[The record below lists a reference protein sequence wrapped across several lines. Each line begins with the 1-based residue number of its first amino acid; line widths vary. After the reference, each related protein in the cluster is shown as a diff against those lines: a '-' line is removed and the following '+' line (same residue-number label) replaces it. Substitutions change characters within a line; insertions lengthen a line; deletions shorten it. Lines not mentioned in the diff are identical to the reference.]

1 MDITSIIGQIFL
13 PISLAIIMFGMGL
26 SLVSDDF
33 VRLFAYP
40 KAVLVGLC
48 NQLLFLPLIGFAI
61 VVLFDLNPT
70 MAIGV
75 MILSLCPGGPTSNLI
90 TQVSRGNIG
99 LSVTLTALASLI
111 TVFTIPI
118 LLSKAIAYFTGDTD
132 VVIQLPILETM
143 LQILVITVIPI
154 SIGMMIR
161 KRREAFALSMEK
173 PMRTAS
179 TVLFVIIFL
188 IIIIAN
194 KDNLTQ
200 AMKEVGLPTLLL
212 NLSTMGLGFVSA
224 KLFGIT
230 GKSQISITI
239 ESGIQNGTL
248 AFVIATTILNNF
260 EMGLPTGAYSIW
272 MFITG
277 GFLMWRLGNKE
288 EIELLKTFH

>member
-1 MDITSIIGQIFL
+1 MIIGQIFL

-26 SLVSDDF
+26 SLVAGDF
-33 VRLFAYP
+33 VRLFTNP
-40 KAVLVGLC
+40 KAVLIGLC

-75 MILSLCPGGPTSNLI
+75 MILSVCPGGPTSNLI
-90 TQVSRGNIG
+90 TQVSHGNIG

-132 VVIQLPILETM
+132 VVIQLPVLQTM

-154 SIGMMIR
+154 SIGMLIR
-161 KRREAFALSMEK
+161 KRRETFALRMEK

-194 KDNLTQ
+194 KENLTQ
-200 AMKEVGLPTLLL
+200 AMKEVGLATLLL
-212 NLSTMGLGFVSA
+212 NISTMGLGYLTA
-224 KLFGIT
+224 KIFGIT
-230 GKSQISITI
+230 GASQISITI

-248 AFVIATTILNNF
+248 AFVIATTILNNL

-277 GFLMWRLGNKE
+277 GILMWRLGNK
-288 EIELLKTFH
+288 

>member
-1 MDITSIIGQIFL
+1 MIIGQIFL

-26 SLVSDDF
+26 SLVKDDF

-61 VVLFDLNPT
+61 VLLFDLNPS
-70 MAIGV
+70 MAIGM
-75 MILSLCPGGPTSNLI
+75 MILSVCPGGPTSNLI

-118 LLSKAIAYFTGDTD
+118 LLSKAIAFFTGDTD

-161 KRREAFALSMEK
+161 KRRETFALRMEK

-248 AFVIATTILNNF
+248 AFVIATTMLNNF

-277 GFLMWRLGNKE
+277 GFLMWRLGNKGD
-288 EIELLKTFH
+288 

>member
-26 SLVSDDF
+26 SLVTDDF

-61 VVLFDLNPT
+61 IVLFDLNPT

-90 TQVSRGNIG
+90 SQVSRGNIG

-154 SIGMMIR
+154 SIGMIIR

-288 EIELLKTFH
+288 V

>member
-1 MDITSIIGQIFL
+1 MDITTIIGQIFL

-26 SLVSDDF
+26 GLVTGDF
-33 VRLFAYP
+33 VRLFSFP

-48 NQLLFLPLIGFAI
+48 NQLLLLPLIGFAI
-61 VVLFDLNPT
+61 VVLFDLNPS

-75 MILSLCPGGPTSNLI
+75 MIISVCPGGPTSNLI

-118 LLSKAIAYFTGDTD
+118 LLSKTIAYFTGNTG
-132 VVIQLPILETM
+132 VIIQLPILETM
-143 LQILVITVIPI
+143 VQILVITIIPI
-154 SIGMMIR
+154 CIGMMIR
-161 KRREAFALSMEK
+161 KRNEGFALRMEK

-188 IIIIAN
+188 VIIIAN
-194 KDNLTQ
+194 KDNLVQ
-200 AMKEVGLPTLLL
+200 AMKEVGLATLLL
-212 NLSTMGLGFVSA
+212 NLLTMGLGFLTA
-224 KLFGIT
+224 KLFGIA
-230 GKSQISITI
+230 GNSQITITI

-248 AFVIATTILNNF
+248 AFVIATSILNNL
-260 EMGLPTGAYSIW
+260 EMGLPAGAYSIW

-277 GFLMWRLGNKE
+277 GILMWRLGSKKE
-288 EIELLKTFH
+288 

>member
-1 MDITSIIGQIFL
+1 MDITTIIGQIFL
-13 PISLAIIMFGMGL
+13 PVSLAIIMFGMGL
-26 SLVSDDF
+26 TLVIGNF
-33 VRLFAYP
+33 VRIFTYP
-40 KAVLVGLC
+40 KAVLVGLI
-48 NQLLFLPLIGFAI
+48 NQIILLPIIGFSI
-61 VVLFDLNPT
+61 VVLFNLSPT
-70 MAIGV
+70 MATGV

-111 TVFTIPI
+111 TVFTIPV
-118 LLSKAIAYFTGDTD
+118 LLSEAIAYFTGNTG
-132 VVIQLPILETM
+132 VVIELPVLQTM

-154 SIGMMIR
+154 AIGMMIR
-161 KRREAFALSMEK
+161 KRNEGFALRMEK

-188 IIIIAN
+188 VIIVAN
-194 KDNLTQ
+194 KDNLVQ
-200 AMKEVGLPTLLL
+200 AMKEVGLATLLL
-212 NLSTMGLGFVSA
+212 NLLTMGLGFLTA
-224 KLFGIT
+224 KLFGIA
-230 GKSQISITI
+230 GNSQITITI

-277 GFLMWRLGNKE
+277 GILMWRLGSKKE
-288 EIELLKTFH
+288 

>member
-26 SLVSDDF
+26 SLVTDDF

-75 MILSLCPGGPTSNLI
+75 MILSVCPGGPTSNLI

-118 LLSKAIAYFTGDTD
+118 LLSKAITYFTGDID

-143 LQILVITVIPI
+143 LQILMITIIPI
-154 SIGMMIR
+154 SIGMIIR

-272 MFITG
+272 MFLTG
-277 GFLMWRLGNKE
+277 GFLMWRMGNKGD
-288 EIELLKTFH
+288 

>member
-1 MDITSIIGQIFL
+1 MDITTIIGQIFL

-26 SLVSDDF
+26 GLVTGDF
-33 VRLFAYP
+33 VRLFSFP

-48 NQLLFLPLIGFAI
+48 NQLLLLPLIGFAI
-61 VVLFDLNPT
+61 VVLFDLNPS

-75 MILSLCPGGPTSNLI
+75 MIISVCPGGPTSNLI

-118 LLSKAIAYFTGDTD
+118 LLSKAIAYFTGNSGII
-132 VVIQLPILETM
+132 IQLPILETM
-143 LQILVITVIPI
+143 VQILVITIIPI

-161 KRREAFALSMEK
+161 KRNEGFAVRMEK

-188 IIIIAN
+188 VIIIAN
-194 KDNLTQ
+194 KDNLVQ
-200 AMKEVGLPTLLL
+200 AMKEVGLATLLL
-212 NLSTMGLGFVSA
+212 NLLTMGLGFLTA
-224 KLFGIT
+224 KLFGIA
-230 GKSQISITI
+230 GNSQITITI

-277 GFLMWRLGNKE
+277 GILMWRLGSKKE
-288 EIELLKTFH
+288 

>member
-1 MDITSIIGQIFL
+1 MDITSVIGQIFL

-26 SLVSDDF
+26 SLVTDDF

-40 KAVLVGLC
+40 KAILVGLC

-61 VVLFDLNPT
+61 IVLFDLNPT

-90 TQVSRGNIG
+90 SQVSRGNIG

-288 EIELLKTFH
+288 V

>member
-1 MDITSIIGQIFL
+1 MDITSIIGQILL

-26 SLVSDDF
+26 SLVSGDF
-33 VRLFAYP
+33 TRLFTYP
-40 KAVLVGLC
+40 KAVLVGLF
-48 NQLLFLPLIGFAI
+48 NQLMFLPLIGFTI
-61 VVLFDLNPT
+61 VVLFGLNPS

-75 MILSLCPGGPTSNLI
+75 MIISICPGGPTSNLI

-99 LSVTLTALASLI
+99 LSVTLTALSSLI

-118 LLSKAIAYFTGDTD
+118 LLSKFIAYFSGDTD
-132 VVIQLPILETM
+132 VVIQIPILETM
-143 LQILVITVIPI
+143 LQILVITVIPV

-161 KRREAFALSMEK
+161 KGREAFALRMEK

-194 KDNLTQ
+194 KDNLIQ

-212 NLSTMGLGFVSA
+212 NLSTMGLGYLSA
-224 KLFGIT
+224 KLFDIT

-248 AFVIATTILNNF
+248 AFVIATTMLNNL

-272 MFITG
+272 MFLTG
-277 GFLMWRLGNKE
+277 GILMWRLGSKE
-288 EIELLKTFH
+288 N

>member
-1 MDITSIIGQIFL
+1 MDITSIIGQILL

-26 SLVSDDF
+26 SLVSGDF
-33 VRLFAYP
+33 TRLFTYP

-48 NQLLFLPLIGFAI
+48 NQLLFLPLIGFVI
-61 VVLFDLNPT
+61 VVLFGLNPS

-75 MILSLCPGGPTSNLI
+75 MIISICPGGPTSNLI

-99 LSVTLTALASLI
+99 LSVTLTALASLM

-118 LLSKAIAYFTGDTD
+118 LLSKFIAYFSGDTD
-132 VVIQLPILETM
+132 VVIQIPILETM
-143 LQILVITVIPI
+143 LQILVITVIPV

-161 KRREAFALSMEK
+161 KRLEAFALRMEK

-194 KDNLTQ
+194 KDNLIQ

-212 NLSTMGLGFVSA
+212 NLSTMGLGYLSA

-248 AFVIATTILNNF
+248 AFVIATTMLNNL

-272 MFITG
+272 MFLTG
-277 GFLMWRLGNKE
+277 GILMWRLGSKE
-288 EIELLKTFH
+288 N

>member
-26 SLVSDDF
+26 SLVTDDF

-75 MILSLCPGGPTSNLI
+75 MILSVCPGGPTSNLI

-288 EIELLKTFH
+288 VLAS

>member
-1 MDITSIIGQIFL
+1 MDITSIIGQILL
-13 PISLAIIMFGMGL
+13 PISLSIIMFGMGL
-26 SLVSDDF
+26 SLVSRDF
-33 VRLFAYP
+33 TRLFTYP
-40 KAVLVGLC
+40 KAVLIGLC
-48 NQLLFLPLIGFAI
+48 NQLLFLPLIGFTI
-61 VVLFDLNPT
+61 VVLFGLNPS

-75 MILSLCPGGPTSNLI
+75 MIISICPGGPTSNLI

-99 LSVTLTALASLI
+99 LSVTLTAVASLI
-111 TVFTIPI
+111 TVFSIPI
-118 LLSKAIAYFTGDTD
+118 LLSKVIAYFIGDTD
-132 VVIQLPILETM
+132 IVIQIPILETM
-143 LQILVITVIPI
+143 LQILVITVIPV

-161 KRREAFALSMEK
+161 KRREAFAVLMEK

-194 KDNLTQ
+194 KDNLIQ

-212 NLSTMGLGFVSA
+212 NLSTMGLGYLSA

-248 AFVIATTILNNF
+248 AFVIATTMLNNL

-272 MFITG
+272 MFLTG
-277 GFLMWRLGNKE
+277 GILMWRLGSKE
-288 EIELLKTFH
+288 N

>member
-1 MDITSIIGQIFL
+1 MDATTIITQIFL

-26 SLVSDDF
+26 TLVVNDF
-33 VRLFAYP
+33 TRLFTYP
-40 KAVLVGLC
+40 KEVIIGLC
-48 NQLLFLPLIGFAI
+48 NQLVFLPLIGFLI
-61 VVLFDLNPT
+61 ILLFDLNSS
-70 MAIGV
+70 MAIGI

-90 TQVSRGNIG
+90 TQVARGNIG

-118 LLSKAIAYFTGDTD
+118 ILSKAITYFTGETD
-132 VVIQLPILETM
+132 IVIELPIVQTM
-143 LQILVITVIPI
+143 IQILVITVIPV
-154 SIGMMIR
+154 SIGMLIR
-161 KRREAFALSMEK
+161 KKNEAFAIRMER
-173 PMRTAS
+173 PMRIAS

-188 IIIIAN
+188 LVMIAN
-194 KDNLTQ
+194 KDLIVQ

-212 NLSTMGLGFVSA
+212 NLSTMALGYTTA
-224 KLFGIT
+224 KIFGIK

-248 AFVIATTILNNF
+248 AFVIATTILNNV

-277 GFLMWRLGNKE
+277 GILMWRLGGTK
-288 EIELLKTFH
+288 